1 MKDKQDETADANTG
15 LHGHRPALQVIC
27 LGSGGGPSEEDVTGF
42 LVRSIASD
50 WAKGS
55 LLAVDA
61 GSHLAPITRI
71 LERDFPSVSGG
82 GLGNGK
88 GVNGSTPE
96 LRQSLARA
104 SLSPSPEDEEIVKPE
119 PTVLAKGP
127 FAGLKF
133 PNESARANALHVIR
147 NYVNTYLIT
156 HPHLDHLSGFAINTA
171 AFHATSRPKTLAAL
185 PSTVDAVK
193 QHIFNDVIWP
203 NLSDEDGG
211 VGFVTFQR
219 LKEGGDAMVGEGEG
233 RGYIDVSDGLGVRA
247 FKISH
252 GVCTKSPPS
261 HHHRGS
267 IAGISDLQPP
277 HNGSFHG
284 EPASMTRTVSMSQ
297 NSVYSAP
304 GTPGLTPRQS
314 FYTPQQPSPRMAAA
328 DANSCVVDSTAFF
341 VRDTESHREVLM
353 FGDVEPDSISLS
365 PRTLAVWKEAAH
377 KIAHGLLGG
386 IFIECS
392 YDDSQADAFLFGH
405 LNPRHLIAE
414 LQTLA
419 YLVQQAKHTVLQE
432 KGAKKRKRSG
442 PNGSDV
448 ARHAIS
454 ESDRKRSRSLASR
467 GVLAR
472 DQRRGSVPDQSMPD
486 AGAMPPSRLETETSS
501 ESLDQVQLAHLE
513 PVSPK
518 AVQAKPLPHPA
529 AGIPSKQGGTGAGDA
544 GVGRGDGGGGGV
556 ADPPLTGIKVV
567 IIHIK
572 DTMKDGPHVRDN
584 VLAQLRDYE
593 EVLEREGQGLGCE
606 FVVARSGENYWF

>member
-1 MKDKQDETADANTG
+1 MTRLHTCVSMKDGKDETAGQGIG

-27 LGSGGGPSEEDVTGF
+27 LGSSGGPSEDDVTGF

-71 LERDFPSVSGG
+71 LERDFPNISGEPGRKGSEQQG
-82 GLGNGK
+82 GLNG
-88 GVNGSTPE
+88 VAP
-96 LRQSLARA
+96 QWRA
-104 SLSPSPEDEEIVKPE
+104 SLPSGSLSPGPSDSSEEPPKPE
-119 PTVLAKGP
+119 PRVLESGP

-147 NYVNTYLIT
+147 NFVSTYLIT

-193 QHIFNDVIWP
+193 QHIFNDLIWP

-211 VGFVTFQR
+211 VGFVTYQR
-219 LKEGGDAMVGEGEG
+219 LKEGGDSMVGEGEG
-233 RGYIDVSDGLGVRA
+233 RGYIDVSDGLGVKA
-247 FKISH
+247 FKVSH

-267 IAGISDLQPP
+267 IAGLTDHQTPY
-277 HNGSFHG
+277 NGSMHG
-284 EPASMTRTVSMSQ
+284 EAANMTRQVSMSQ

-304 GTPGLTPRQS
+304 GTPGITPRQS
-314 FYTPQQPSPRMAAA
+314 FYANQQPSPQMRAL
-328 DANSCVVDSTAFF
+328 DSNPCVVDSTAFF
-341 VRDTESHREVLM
+341 IRDGESHREVLI

-365 PRTLAVWKEAAH
+365 PRTYAVWKEAAH

-414 LQTLA
+414 LQNLALMVHQAKQA
-419 YLVQQAKHTVLQE
+419 YLYE
-432 KGAKKRKRSG
+432 KGVKKRKRSG
-442 PNGSDV
+442 AANGAEV
-448 ARHAIS
+448 TAKHAIAEHDS
-454 ESDRKRSRSLASR
+454 KRSRSLATR
-467 GVLAR
+467 NALAQ
-472 DQRRGSVPDQSMPD
+472 DKRRSSVPDHSMLD
-486 AGAMPPSRLETETSS
+486 APATLTASPVRG
-501 ESLDQVQLAHLE
+501 LA
-513 PVSPK
+513 
-518 AVQAKPLPHPA
+518 
-529 AGIPSKQGGTGAGDA
+529 
-544 GVGRGDGGGGGV
+544 
-556 ADPPLTGIKVV
+556 
-567 IIHIK
+567 
-572 DTMKDGPHVRDN
+572 
-584 VLAQLRDYE
+584 
-593 EVLEREGQGLGCE
+593 
-606 FVVARSGENYWF
+606 